1 MTKYEDAQVVAAV
14 GSPLEPTVRLASDAQ
29 RLAEKQFAKRLA
41 KAGWHTYRDEE
52 TGRVVTNAYEDERMK
67 LQKISGLSCEVVIR
81 PFAEGCCARI
91 GPRFERA

>member
-1 MTKYEDAQVVAAV
+1 MTTKPAGA
-14 GSPLEPTVRLASDAQ
+14 SPVDRGVRLASDAQ

-41 KAGWHTYRDEE
+41 KAGWHTFRDEE

-67 LQKISGLSCEVVIR
+67 LQKISGLSCEIVGR
-81 PFAEGCCARI
+81 PFAEGCCVRI

>member
-1 MTKYEDAQVVAAV
+1 MNETKQPAVAGPV
-14 GSPLEPTVRLASDAQ
+14 EPTVRLASEAQ
-29 RLAEKQFAKRLA
+29 RKAEKQFAKRLA

-67 LQKISGLSCEVVIR
+67 LQQLCGLSCEVVSK
-81 PFAEGCCARI
+81 PFADGCCARI